1 MHYEQEGRQG
11 TSAWII
17 FASLMIVVGSLSHI
31 SSGLTMVF
39 NTNWVLMNTDYT
51 SESDVVT
58 LGWINLGIATLMLV
72 SAWGVLSAKKWAR
85 AVGVIFGVLT
95 VVNGISNLQINTF
108 LGIAGIAVG
117 AGIVFA
123 LTVKGDVVAEDQVMM
138 GDKGAALLYDVPG
151 EEEVE
156 EEQAKDY

>member
-1 MHYEQEGRQG
+1 MYYEREEPKG

-31 SSGLTMVF
+31 SSGLTMVL
-39 NTNWVLMNTDYT
+39 NTDWVMVNTDYT
-51 SESDVVT
+51 SESDVIT
-58 LGWINLGIATLMLV
+58 LGWINIGIATLMLV

-95 VVNGISNLQINTF
+95 VVNGISNIQINMF
-108 LGIAGIAVG
+108 LGLAGIAVG

-123 LTVKGDVVAEDQVMM
+123 LTVKGDVVAEDQVPM
-138 GDKGAALLYDVPG
+138 GDEGAALLHDIPG
-151 EEEVE
+151 EDYVE

>member
-1 MHYEQEGRQG
+1 MYYEREEPKG

-31 SSGLTMVF
+31 SSGLTMVL
-39 NTNWVLMNTDYT
+39 NTDWVMVNTDYT
-51 SESDVVT
+51 SESDVIT
-58 LGWINLGIATLMLV
+58 LGWINIGIATLMLV

-95 VVNGISNLQINTF
+95 VVNGISNIQINTF
-108 LGIAGIAVG
+108 LGFAGIAVG

-123 LTVKGDVVAEDQVMM
+123 LTVKGDVVAEDQVPM
-138 GDKGAALLYDVPG
+138 GDEGAALLYDIPG
-151 EEEVE
+151 EDYLE

>member
-1 MHYEQEGRQG
+1 MHYEQEERQG

-72 SAWGVLSAKKWAR
+72 SAWGVLSAKNWAR

-117 AGIVFA
+117 AAIVFA

-151 EEEVE
+151 EDYVE

>member
-1 MHYEQEGRQG
+1 
-11 TSAWII
+11 
-17 FASLMIVVGSLSHI
+17 
-31 SSGLTMVF
+31 MVF

-72 SAWGVLSAKKWAR
+72 SAWGVLSAKNWAR

-117 AGIVFA
+117 AAIVFA

-151 EEEVE
+151 EDYVE

>member
-1 MHYEQEGRQG
+1 MYYEREEPKG

-31 SSGLTMVF
+31 SSGLTMVL
-39 NTNWVLMNTDYT
+39 NTDWVMVNTDYT
-51 SESDVVT
+51 SESDVIT
-58 LGWINLGIATLMLV
+58 LGWINIGIATLMLV

-95 VVNGISNLQINTF
+95 VVNGISNIQINMF
-108 LGIAGIAVG
+108 LGLAGIAVG

-123 LTVKGDVVAEDQVMM
+123 LTVKGDVVAEDQVPM
-138 GDKGAALLYDVPG
+138 GDEGAALLYDIPG
-151 EEEVE
+151 EDYVE

>member
-1 MHYEQEGRQG
+1 MHYEQEERQG

-95 VVNGISNLQINTF
+95 VVNGISNLQINTL

-151 EEEVE
+151 EDYVE

>member
-1 MHYEQEGRQG
+1 
-11 TSAWII
+11 
-17 FASLMIVVGSLSHI
+17 
-31 SSGLTMVF
+31 
-39 NTNWVLMNTDYT
+39 
-51 SESDVVT
+51 VVT

-72 SAWGVLSAKKWAR
+72 SAWGVLSAKNWAR

-117 AGIVFA
+117 AAIVFA

-151 EEEVE
+151 EDYVE

>member
-1 MHYEQEGRQG
+1 MHYEQEERQG

-151 EEEVE
+151 EDYVE

>member
-1 MHYEQEGRQG
+1 MQYEQEERQG

-72 SAWGVLSAKKWAR
+72 SAWGVLSAKNWAR

-117 AGIVFA
+117 AAIVFA

-151 EEEVE
+151 EDYVE

>member
-1 MHYEQEGRQG
+1 MHYEQEERQG

-51 SESDVVT
+51 SEADVVT

-151 EEEVE
+151 EDYVE

>member
-1 MHYEQEGRQG
+1 MHYEQEERQG

-95 VVNGISNLQINTF
+95 VVNGISNLQINML

-151 EEEVE
+151 EDYVE